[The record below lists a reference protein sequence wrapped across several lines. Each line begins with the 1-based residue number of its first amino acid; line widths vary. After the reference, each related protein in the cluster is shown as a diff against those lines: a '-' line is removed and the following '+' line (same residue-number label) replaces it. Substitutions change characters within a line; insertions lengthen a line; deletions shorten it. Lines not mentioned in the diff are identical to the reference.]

1 MSTRA
6 LGNEEQSGKVTEH
19 ELASKIG
26 RKFWFNALKAKKEF
40 QGRSSDLCQT
50 LKAPKVRQEN

>member
-6 LGNEEQSGKVTEH
+6 LGNEEQSGKVTEN

-26 RKFWFNALKAKKEF
+26 RKFQFNAFKAKKEV
-40 QGRSSDLCQT
+40 QGRSSDLCQM
-50 LKAPKVRQEN
+50 LKAHKVRQGN